1 MSVFEES
8 NHNDDFVI
16 LYVDI
21 DDCPIAELP
30 LTEIYDVT
38 SSLLK
43 DNYLETLRTYILQQL
58 EDTPWLED
66 QSVSP
71 LFDAGF
77 ATYHRR
83 ANGDILSLR
92 KPALLRLI
100 HQTLRSRP
108 NVLEPISVS
117 ILIRFMMSESGLP
130 TRTLQTNTVPSMV
143 FGRIDSTNGNESAVG
158 LSDTRSSQST
168 VDTIAI
174 PTPTTT
180 NLQFGGPNI
189 SPLLD
194 GDAIRTNNEDS
205 IPVPPVWEPNF

>member
-8 NHNDDFVI
+8 NHDDDFII
-16 LYVDI
+16 LNVDI

-83 ANGDILSLR
+83 ANGDILS
-92 KPALLRLI
+92 PP
-100 HQTLRSRP
+100 Q
-108 NVLEPISVS
+108 
-117 ILIRFMMSESGLP
+117 
-130 TRTLQTNTVPSMV
+130 
-143 FGRIDSTNGNESAVG
+143 
-158 LSDTRSSQST
+158 TRSITFDPSD
-168 VDTIAI
+168 VAR
-174 PTPTTT
+174 PPERVGA
-180 NLQFGGPNI
+180 NFGFYPH
-189 SPLLD
+189 PLY
-194 GDAIRTNNEDS
+194 DAGIRTPDS
-205 IPVPPVWEPNF
+205 NDSNQHRTFNGWWAS